1 MTKITVVDGRRVG
14 VETDEMGDAVED
26 PSEDF
31 RFGGRPRPRLGDCS
45 PWRSLTLMRVNLSV

>member
-1 MTKITVVDGRRVG
+1 MTKITVVDGRRIG

-31 RFGGRPRPRLGDCS
+31 RFGGRPRPRLGNCS
-45 PWRSLTLMRVNLSV
+45 P